1 MLGMVLMSCHLRKIL
16 CLLVGVLAVGCDRG
30 RSAAPRPK
38 EKPSIVASVYP
49 LADVARQIAGDTAD
63 VSWIVESGDSVAGLN
78 PSANAR
84 ARMETAGIL
93 FVGGETE
100 PWAVSG
106 GSQYQ
111 HSHMVRLD
119 ALNMQTVQPQSG
131 FLWLDPLAV
140 ADGAREVSA
149 RLQVLR
155 SDQQPAIKA
164 RTDAFVQTI
173 NAFMK
178 KYQPAFADSQTRKI
192 LVLSSDFDAL
202 FRRFSLIPVMTVAT
216 LPTRLNDSDIH
227 IIRQMAD
234 DNRTRLI
241 AIPADT
247 PAIVARDLEVRA
259 SLQTI
264 PIDALGSSAA
274 GGRNTYQDLMKYNV
288 EQLLNATTVK

>member
-1 MLGMVLMSCHLRKIL
+1 MLIL
-16 CLLVGVLAVGCDRG
+16 GCDRG
-30 RSAAPRPK
+30 KTAAPTPK
-38 EKPSIVASVYP
+38 EKPTIVASVYP

-63 VSWIVESGDSVAGLN
+63 VSWIVEGGDSVAGLN

-84 ARMETAGIL
+84 ARMDSAGIL
-93 FVGGETE
+93 FVGGESE
-100 PWAVSG
+100 PWAVGG

-119 ALNMQTVQPQSG
+119 ALNMQTIQPQSG

-140 ADGAREVSA
+140 ADGAREISA

-164 RTDAFVQTI
+164 RTDAFVQSI
-173 NAFMK
+173 DAFMK
-178 KYQPAFADSQTRKI
+178 KYQPAFDGAQTRKI
-192 LVLSSDFDAL
+192 LVLSSDFEPL
-202 FRRFSLIPVMTVAT
+202 LRRFSLIPVMTVAA
-216 LPTRLNDSDIH
+216 LPTRLNDSDIRF
-227 IIRQMAD
+227 IRQMAD
-234 DNRTRLI
+234 ENRTRLI

-247 PAIVARDLEVRA
+247 PAIVAQDLEMRA

-264 PIDALGSSAA
+264 PIDPLGSSAA

>member
-1 MLGMVLMSCHLRKIL
+1 MLGMVLMVCHLTKIV
-16 CLLVGVLAVGCDRG
+16 CLVVCILGAGCNRG
-30 RSAAPRPK
+30 TSNAPRPK
-38 EKPSIVASVYP
+38 EKPTIVASVYP

-84 ARMETAGIL
+84 SRMETAGIL
-93 FVGGETE
+93 FVGGEAE
-100 PWAVSG
+100 SWAVSG

-119 ALNMQTVQPQSG
+119 ALNMQTVQPQRG
-131 FLWLDPLAV
+131 FLWLDPLVV

-155 SDQQPAIKA
+155 SDQQQAIKA
-164 RTDAFVQTI
+164 RSDAFVQSI
-173 NAFMK
+173 DAFMR
-178 KYQPAFADSQTRKI
+178 KYQPALADAQTRKV
-192 LVLSSDFDAL
+192 LVLSSDFDPL
-202 FRRFSLIPVMTVAT
+202 LRRFSLTPVMTIAAS
-216 LPTRLNDSDIH
+216 PTRLTDSDIR

-234 DNRTRLI
+234 ENKTRLI

-247 PAIVARDLEVRA
+247 PAIVARDLELRA

-274 GGRNTYQDLMKYNV
+274 GGRNTYQELMKYNV
-288 EQLLNATTVK
+288 EQLLHATTVK